1 MADTQKTNRLVIAA
15 ILTGLFAFGY
25 SALQPKLR
33 LRVEMPKDFID
44 DSKSLPPAHRAQ
56 EERLARAY
64 WQCARTVQWQ
74 YGYGRLPDEP
84 PPEFLVTSREAG
96 TAAADTG
103 SRTRYWHRLHGV
115 WYVASNWEKT
125 YTLDLSQLNRG
136 LQSAGTR
143 LELWL
148 RGIIGASW

>member
-15 ILTGLFAFGY
+15 ILTGLLAFGY

-33 LRVEMPKDFID
+33 LRAEMPKNFID
-44 DSKSLPPAHRAQ
+44 DSKSLPLAHRVQ

-64 WQCARTVQWQ
+64 WQCARSVQWQ
-74 YGYGRLPDEP
+74 YGYGHLPDDP

-96 TAAADTG
+96 TAASDTA
-103 SRTRYWHRLHGV
+103 SRIRYWRRLHDA
-115 WYVASNWEKT
+115 WYVANNWEKT
-125 YTLDLSQLNRG
+125 YTLDLSQLNRD

-148 RGIIGASW
+148 RGVIGASW